1 MGITVAIHAVEVLVV
16 SVLAGTVRVLVR
28 EVLRLRRLRDRKLG
42 LFGGLFKAQDKH
54 VSFLDKADDAYTRA
68 LQTKNAAGL
77 DAYFT
82 RACLSR
88 MLERIRMSEKAYS
101 GLDRYKHVEW
111 KKLDDDGQVSHYVK
125 TVTYDNVQIS
135 KGISAAVGQSYT
147 ERWTL
152 VTEKGGTKISEI
164 RRSA

>member
-1 MGITVAIHAVEVLVV
+1 MVLVQVTVV
-16 SVLAGTVRVLVR
+16 SVLVGVAQVLVR
-28 EVLRLRRLRDRKLG
+28 EVLRLRHQASDLG

-54 VSFLDKADDAYTRA
+54 VGFLERADDAYSKA
-68 LQTKNAAGL
+68 FQTKSAAGL

-82 RACLSR
+82 RACLSK

-111 KKLDDDGQVSHYVK
+111 KKLDENDVETHYLK

-135 KGISAAVGQSYT
+135 KGISAPVGTPHS

-152 VTEKGGTKISEI
+152 VMEKGVQKVSEI